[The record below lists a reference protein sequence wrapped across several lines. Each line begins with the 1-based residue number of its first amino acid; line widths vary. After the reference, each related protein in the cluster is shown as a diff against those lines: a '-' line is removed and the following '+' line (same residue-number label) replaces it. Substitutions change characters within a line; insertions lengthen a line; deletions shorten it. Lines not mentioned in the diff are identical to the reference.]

1 MASARQ
7 YCLFCVDGDTMA
19 PVVMF
24 KQDTYLV
31 TEGVN
36 SSAVITL
43 ETLQMHDFSFD
54 VMVTTRDGSAVGEH
68 HAIHSLWRNLFQ
80 YHCT

>member
-1 MASARQ
+1 MTITIQ
-7 YCLFCVDGDTMA
+7 YCLFRVDGDTMA
-19 PVVMF
+19 LVVMF

-31 TEGVN
+31 TEGVH

-54 VMVTTRDGSAVGEH
+54 VSVVTRDGTAVGE
-68 HAIHSLWRNLFQ
+68 
-80 YHCT
+80 

>member
-1 MASARQ
+1 MTINIQ
-7 YCLFCVDGDTMA
+7 YCLFLVDGA

-31 TEGVN
+31 TEGVH

-54 VMVTTRDGSAVGEH
+54 VSVVTRDGTAVGE
-68 HAIHSLWRNLFQ
+68 
-80 YHCT
+80 

>member
-1 MASARQ
+1 MASAIP
-7 YCLFCVDGDTMA
+7 YCLFRVDDDTMA

-31 TEGVN
+31 TEGV

-43 ETLQMHDFSFD
+43 EKLQTHDFSFD

>member
-1 MASARQ
+1 MTITIQ
-7 YCLFCVDGDTMA
+7 YCLFRVDDDTMA

-54 VMVTTRDGSAVGEH
+54 VSVVARDGTAVGE
-68 HAIHSLWRNLFQ
+68 
-80 YHCT
+80 